1 MANLRN
7 TAAAPAA
14 ARSGETVQEVRDRW
28 SGEISTMDYPSVWN
42 DPETQMGSRAPVG
55 GMNGSGG
62 QTTGMQMR
70 SNGGLQMSRPGQ
82 MWQTDGLDMHH
93 MLPSEVVESPTT
105 MNEAYLGS
113 LKAML
118 VQNKGNYIVAT
129 FLVGT
134 QGTVSWEGILY
145 EVGNDYVTIYQPGRD
160 RYIVSDIYSLRYME
174 FYDTQRRELCD
185 RLMQNQN
192 RQNGSW

>member
-28 SGEISTMDYPSVWN
+28 SGEISTTDDPLVWN
-42 DPETQMGSRAPVG
+42 DPGAQMGSRAPAG
-55 GMNGSGG
+55 GMNGNGG
-62 QTTGMQMR
+62 QTTGMRMR
-70 SNGGLQMSRPGQ
+70 SNGGLQMSYPGQ
-82 MWQTDGLDMHH
+82 MQQMNGLDMRH

-192 RQNGSW
+192 WQNGSW

>member
-1 MANLRN
+1 MR
-7 TAAAPAA
+7 
-14 ARSGETVQEVRDRW
+14 
-28 SGEISTMDYPSVWN
+28 
-42 DPETQMGSRAPVG
+42 
-55 GMNGSGG
+55 
-62 QTTGMQMR
+62 MR
-70 SNGGLQMSRPGQ
+70 SNGGLQMSYPGQ
-82 MWQTDGLDMHH
+82 MQQMNGLDMRH

-192 RQNGSW
+192 WQNGSW